1 MYFMR
6 FKQLL
11 NLKAYTERNCTF
23 FLWNADL
30 IKYSFNLFRLSNL
43 HSSRRFK
50 DTYYLKYY
58 SLVLKFHQSFKKS
71 LWNNTINSFWYFN
84 WMTFDLWTFLDKMMT
99 FIIILP
105 ANIHALSDLL
115 IFPSLSDKLPWQ
127 VLIHSSLFG
136 HDLVSINDVCTIPIS
151 NILFSCKESNKI

>member
-11 NLKAYTERNCTF
+11 NLKAYIERNCTF

-58 SLVLKFHQSFKKS
+58 SLVLKFHQSFKKAS
-71 LWNNTINSFWYFN
+71 EITQLTVFRISIEWRLIYERFLIKWWHLLSFFPPTSMLYQIYLFFLPYLINCRDKFWY
-84 WMTFDLWTFLDKMMT
+84 
-99 FIIILP
+99 IR
-105 ANIHALSDLL
+105 HYS
-115 IFPSLSDKLPWQ
+115 
-127 VLIHSSLFG
+127 V
-136 HDLVSINDVCTIPIS
+136 TI
-151 NILFSCKESNKI
+151 SCL

>member
-11 NLKAYTERNCTF
+11 NLKAYIERNCTF

-58 SLVLKFHQSFKKS
+58 SLVLKFHQSFKKA
-71 LWNNTINSFWYFN
+71 WYFN
-84 WMTFDLWTFLDKMMT
+84 WMTFDLWTFLDKM
-99 FIIILP
+99 ILP

-151 NILFSCKESNKI
+151 NILLSCKESNKI